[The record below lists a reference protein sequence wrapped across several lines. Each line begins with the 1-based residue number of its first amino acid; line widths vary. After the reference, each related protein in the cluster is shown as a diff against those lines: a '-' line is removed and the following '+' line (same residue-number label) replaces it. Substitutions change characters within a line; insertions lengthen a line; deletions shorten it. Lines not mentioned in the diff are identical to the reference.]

1 MKSAALKNLPTDKV
15 EIAESMLRA
24 IKHPLRLKI
33 IGFIDKSRE
42 INVNKIYK
50 ALKIEQSVASQQLRI
65 LREDEIVLAIKKGK
79 FVFYT
84 LNYLKLKNIVA
95 SVEKFLSA

>member
-1 MKSAALKNLPTDKV
+1 MKSAALKNLPTDKID
-15 EIAESMLRA
+15 IAESMLRA

-42 INVNKIYK
+42 VNVNKIYK

-65 LREDEIVLAIKKGK
+65 LREDDIVLAVKKGK
-79 FVFYT
+79 FVFYM
-84 LNYLKLKNIVA
+84 LNYKNIARIIA
-95 SVEKFLSA
+95 SVEGFLNS